1 MVEILSPLDIVRPL
15 GKSYTSLI
23 SRMEHILVDTDQWFH
38 RPWAT
43 NITWLLVLVI
53 CHDHNVQITHVVL
66 IRIVPCSLVK
76 GLLTTFYSS
85 YVTIRP
91 FRPCSHS
98 IIVPLELVTTQM
110 NPLCVFRWPEM

>member
-1 MVEILSPLDIVRPL
+1 MVEILSPLDIVRLL

-23 SRMEHILVDTDQWFH
+23 SRMEHILVDIDQWFH

-43 NITWLLVLVI
+43 NIIWLLVLVI

-66 IRIVPCSLVK
+66 IRIVPCSLAK